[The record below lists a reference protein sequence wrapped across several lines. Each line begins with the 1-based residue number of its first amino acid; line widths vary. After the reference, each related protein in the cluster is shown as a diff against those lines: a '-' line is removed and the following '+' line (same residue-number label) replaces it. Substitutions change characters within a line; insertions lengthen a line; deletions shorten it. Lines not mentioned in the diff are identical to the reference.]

1 MGDREKDK
9 HGTEGLCR
17 FNSGVLCQDT
27 RAVRCAGCGWN
38 PKVNAE
44 RRKRRRQHE
53 E

>member
-9 HGTEGLCR
+9 HETEGLCR

-44 RRKRRRQHE
+44 RRKRRRKHE

>member
-1 MGDREKDK
+1 MGDREQEKEQ
-9 HGTEGLCR
+9 TEGLCR

-38 PKVNAE
+38 PKVQAE
-44 RRKRRRQHE
+44 RKRRRRQHE

>member
-9 HGTEGLCR
+9 HETEGLCLY
-17 FNSGVLCQDT
+17 NSGVLCQDT

-38 PKVNAE
+38 PKVQAE
-44 RRKRRRQHE
+44 RKKRRRQHE

>member
-9 HGTEGLCR
+9 NETEWLCR
-17 FNSGVLCQDT
+17 YNSGVLCQDT

-38 PKVNAE
+38 PKVQAE
-44 RRKRRRQHE
+44 RKKQRRQHE

>member
-1 MGDREKDK
+1 MGDRENDK
-9 HGTEGLCR
+9 IETEGLCR
-17 FNSGVLCQDT
+17 YDSGVLCQDT

-44 RRKRRRQHE
+44 RKKRRRQHE

>member
-1 MGDREKDK
+1 MGDREQEKEQ
-9 HGTEGLCR
+9 TEGLCR

-38 PKVNAE
+38 PKVQAE
-44 RRKRRRQHE
+44 RQRRRRQHE

>member
-1 MGDREKDK
+1 MGDREQDK
-9 HGTEGLCR
+9 EQTEGLCR

-38 PKVNAE
+38 PKVQAE
-44 RRKRRRQHE
+44 RQRRRRQHE